1 MEKKIVKPNGEEYM
15 TVVAIDGRIE
25 FKNFG
30 NDKLNII
37 FDDKVLD
44 QMIPFLIEVNFWNKT
59 KNVILGL
66 TF

>member
-59 KNVILGL
+59 KERPNE
-66 TF
+66 T